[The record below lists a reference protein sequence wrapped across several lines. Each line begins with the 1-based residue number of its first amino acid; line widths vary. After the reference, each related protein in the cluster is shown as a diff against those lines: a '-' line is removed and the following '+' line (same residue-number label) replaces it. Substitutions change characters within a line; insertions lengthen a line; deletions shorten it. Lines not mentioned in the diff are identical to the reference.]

1 MQDLIRINGVDIFQ
15 PDEGLSY
22 NFETTYTEDSTRLQT
37 GNANFVPMFTVEQLS
52 YSATDIPMEKATEI
66 LQMIALGH
74 EFTLHYFSVFYGGW
88 RDGTFRVGKSN
99 TISIGSLE
107 ENNEKLSSL
116 SFNMTG
122 DEPL

>member
-1 MQDLIRINGVDIFQ
+1 MQDLIRINGVDIFP

-22 NFETTYTEDSTRLQT
+22 AIESTYTEDSTRLQT
-37 GNANFVPMFTVEQLS
+37 GDLNAVPMFTVEQLS
-52 YSATDIPMEKATEI
+52 YTATDIPMEEATKI
-66 LQMIALGH
+66 LQMVGKGKA
-74 EFTLHYFSVFYGGW
+74 FTLHYFSVYYGGW

-99 TISIGSLE
+99 NISIGSLE

-122 DEPL
+122 DKPL

>member
-15 PDEGLSY
+15 PDEGLNY
-22 NFETTYTEDSTRLQT
+22 AFETTYTEDSTRLQS
-37 GNANFVPMFTVEQLS
+37 GDANFVPMFTAEQLS
-52 YSATDIPMEKATEI
+52 YVATDVPMEEATKI
-66 LQMIALGH
+66 LQMIAKG
-74 EFTLHYFSVFYGGW
+74 EAFTLHYFSVYYGGW
-88 RDGTFRVGKSN
+88 RDGMFRVGKSN

-122 DEPL
+122 DKPL

>member
-15 PDEGLSY
+15 PDEGLNY
-22 NFETTYTEDSTRLQT
+22 AFETTYTEDSTRLQS
-37 GNANFVPMFTVEQLS
+37 GDANFVPMFTAEQLS
-52 YSATDIPMEKATEI
+52 YVATDVPMEEATKI
-66 LQMIALGH
+66 LQMIAKG
-74 EFTLHYFSVFYGGW
+74 EAFTLHYFSVYYGGW

-122 DEPL
+122 DNPL